1 MCSCLSDECYLRKLI
16 INMPAIILNDKN
28 FNQEVMKSDLPILVD
43 MYSEWCPPCQL
54 MLPIIDEIAEKFS
67 GKIKVGKL
75 CVDENDE
82 IAALYKIEAVPCLYI
97 FKDGEI
103 IDKMVGP
110 VAAEEL
116 ERKIGALDFK
126 TDGKEKVDALIE
138 RAEKY
143 ASAAGFALNP
153 NKQVVENIAKG
164 LLGNEEKHGHK
175 YCPCRKIS
183 GNPEEDKKN
192 ICPCDHHRQEIE
204 ENGHCHC
211 NLFVKK

>member
-1 MCSCLSDECYLRKLI
+1 
-16 INMPAIILNDKN
+16 MPVIILNDKN

-54 MLPIIDEIAEKFS
+54 MLPIVDEIAEKFNN
-67 GKIKVGKL
+67 KIKVGKL

-97 FKDGEI
+97 FKNGEI
-103 IDKMVGP
+103 VDKIVGAVP
-110 VAAEEL
+110 IETL
-116 ERKIGALDFK
+116 EAKINALDFK
-126 TDGKEKVDALIE
+126 ALGKEEVDSLIA

-143 ASAAGFALNP
+143 AEANGFALNP
-153 NKQVVENIAKG
+153 NKELVESLAKA
-164 LLGNEEKHGHK
+164 LLENEKKYGHK

-192 ICPCDHHRQEIE
+192 ICPCDYHRQEIE
-204 ENGHCHC
+204 EKGNCCC
-211 NLFVKK
+211 NLFVKKQA